1 MALKLLI
8 FNAFFGIKLQK
19 VKPEMKRTAFFVSD
33 STGITAE
40 NLGNSLLSQFEEIQF
55 EKFTESY
62 VDTIEKAEN
71 LISRID
77 AAAERDGLP
86 PIVFDTVVNKDI
98 RQLIEESSGYTIDVF
113 GAFLDPLE
121 KELHSRSSRS
131 VGKSHAISTNSGYQ
145 SRIEAVHYAL
155 DSDDGAK
162 LNHYERADIILIG
175 VSRSGK
181 TPTCLYMA
189 LQYGIFAANY
199 PLTEEDMDSGQ
210 LPKALKAHRDK
221 LFGLTINPERLCA
234 IRQERRADSK
244 YASLTQCENE
254 VRDAERLLL
263 RNGILHV
270 DTTHFSIEEI
280 TAKIMSKAGIA
291 RKN

>member
-1 MALKLLI
+1 
-8 FNAFFGIKLQK
+8 
-19 VKPEMKRTAFFVSD
+19 MKRSAFFVSD

-40 NLGNSLLSQFEEIQF
+40 NLGNSLLSQFEGIQF

-62 VDTIEKAEN
+62 VDSIAKAEN
-71 LISRID
+71 LVDRID
-77 AAAERDGLP
+77 AAAERDGLA

-98 RQLIEESSGYTIDVF
+98 RRLISASKGYTIDIF
-113 GAFLDPLE
+113 EAFLKPLE
-121 KELHSRSSRS
+121 KELHSRSSYS
-131 VGKSHAISTNSGYQ
+131 VGKSHAITTDSGYQ

-162 LNHYERADIILIG
+162 LNHYERADIILTG

-199 PLTEEDMDSGQ
+199 PITEEDMESGQ
-210 LPKALKAHRDK
+210 LPKALKSHRDK
-221 LFGLTINPERLCA
+221 LFGLTINPERLCS

-254 VRDAERLLL
+254 VREAERLLS
-263 RNGILHV
+263 RNGIASV

-280 TAKIMSKAGIA
+280 AAKIISHAGIT

>member
-1 MALKLLI
+1 
-8 FNAFFGIKLQK
+8 
-19 VKPEMKRTAFFVSD
+19 MKRTAFFVSD

-77 AAAERDGLP
+77 AAAERDGMP
-86 PIVFDTVVNKDI
+86 PIVFDTVVNKNI
-98 RQLIEESSGYTIDVF
+98 RQLIAESSGYTIDVF
-113 GAFLDPLE
+113 GAFLKPLE
-121 KELHSRSSRS
+121 KELHSVSSRS
-131 VGKSHAISTNSGYQ
+131 VGKSRAISTNSGYQ

-162 LNHYERADIILIG
+162 LHHYERADIILIG

-189 LQYGIFAANY
+189 LQYGIFTANY

-210 LPKALKAHRDK
+210 LPKALKLHRDK

-263 RNGILHV
+263 RNGIPHV